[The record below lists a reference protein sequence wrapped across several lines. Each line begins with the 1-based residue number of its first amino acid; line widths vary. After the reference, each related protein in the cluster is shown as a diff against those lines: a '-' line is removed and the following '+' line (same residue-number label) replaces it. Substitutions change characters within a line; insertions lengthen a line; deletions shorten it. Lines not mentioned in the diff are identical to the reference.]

1 LQAKISGGYLLAV
14 CNKILTSWHYR
25 QPANLKSM
33 AFELTREFLDKVEE
47 AIEARDDSFVRQSL
61 EDLYPADISNILY
74 ELEDKPA
81 KYIIDLL
88 DKEESAE
95 IISNLDP
102 YRRVDFLKLF
112 DTAELAE
119 LINYIDSDDA
129 ADILNEQPGKVRE
142 EVIALLQNR
151 EKARYIIDLL
161 HYEED
166 TAGGLMAKELVK
178 CNINWSVVQCVD
190 EIRRQ
195 AQKVEKVNSVYVV
208 DDQGILKGRVSL
220 KKLVLYKANT
230 RVADI
235 YDDDVISVESH
246 QSAEEVAEIME
257 RYDLESIP
265 VVNVRGKLLGR
276 ITIDDIVDVIRE
288 QADLDRQ
295 AMTGLTGDAED
306 DDTVFASLKARL
318 PWLMIGMAGGLLAA
332 RFMGFFEDEITVV
345 PALAFFTT
353 LIQGTG
359 GNVGI
364 QSSSVILQSLANKSV
379 IETSTLQRLAR
390 VLLIGILNG
399 LVLSLIVFAFNMLL
413 LRTEFKLAIVV
424 SIALISVV
432 LVASFTGTVTPLI
445 LDKFGVNPAVAT
457 GPFITTAND
466 ILGIAVYFMT
476 ARMLL

>member
-1 LQAKISGGYLLAV
+1 
-14 CNKILTSWHYR
+14 
-25 QPANLKSM
+25 M
-33 AFELTREFLDKVEE
+33 AFELTKEFLNQLEE
-47 AIEARDDSFVRQSL
+47 AIEARNDAYIRQSL

-88 DKEESAE
+88 DKEQSAE

-102 YRRVDFLKLF
+102 YRRVDFLKQF
-112 DTAELAE
+112 TTAELAE
-119 LINYIDSDDA
+119 FINYIDSDDA

-220 KKLVLYKANT
+220 KKIVLYKANT

-235 YDDDVISVESH
+235 YDDDVVSVESH
-246 QSAEEVAEIME
+246 QPAEEVAEIMQ
-257 RYDLESIP
+257 RYDLESVP

-276 ITIDDIVDVIRE
+276 ITIDDIVDVMRE

-306 DDTVFASLKARL
+306 DDTVFASMRARL
-318 PWLMIGMAGGLLAA
+318 PWLMIGMAGGLLVA
-332 RFMGFFEDEITVV
+332 RFTGFFENEIALV

-353 LIQGTG
+353 LLQGTG

-364 QSSSVILQSLANKSV
+364 QTSSVILQSLANKSFV
-379 IETSTLQRLAR
+379 ETSTIQRLLR

-399 LVLSLIVFAFNMLL
+399 LVLSLFVFVFNLFL
-413 LRTEFKLAIVV
+413 LRTELRLAMVV
-424 SIALISVV
+424 SIALISIV
-432 LVASFTGTVTPLI
+432 LVASITGTITPLI
-445 LDKFGVNPAVAT
+445 LDKIGVNPAVAT

-466 ILGIAVYFMT
+466 ILGIAVYFTT
-476 ARMLL
+476 ARLLL

>member
-1 LQAKISGGYLLAV
+1 
-14 CNKILTSWHYR
+14 
-25 QPANLKSM
+25 M
-33 AFELTREFLDKVEE
+33 AFELTREFLDKLEE
-47 AIEARDDSFVRQSL
+47 VIEARNDSFIRQSL
-61 EDLYPADISNILY
+61 EDLYPADISNILS

-112 DTAELAE
+112 DTSELAE

-129 ADILNEQPGKVRE
+129 ADILNEQPGKIRE

-246 QSAEEVAEIME
+246 QSAEEVAGIME

-332 RFMGFFEDEITVV
+332 RFMGFFEDEIALV

-364 QSSSVILQSLANKSV
+364 QSSSVILQSLANKSA
-379 IETSTLQRLAR
+379 IETNTMQRLFR

-399 LVLSLIVFAFNMLL
+399 LVLSLFVFTFNILL
-413 LRTEFKLAIVV
+413 LRTELKLAIVV

-432 LVASFTGTVTPLI
+432 LVASFTGTITPLI

-476 ARMLL
+476 ARILL